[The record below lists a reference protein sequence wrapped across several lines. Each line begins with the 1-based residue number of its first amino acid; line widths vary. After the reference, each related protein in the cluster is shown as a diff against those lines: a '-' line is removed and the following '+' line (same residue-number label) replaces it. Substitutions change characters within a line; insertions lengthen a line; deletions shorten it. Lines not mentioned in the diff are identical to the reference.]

1 MSVSVDVMRETEVTV
16 TAEVA
21 TVDEVKRAA
30 AVPVHQNKGCFSG
43 EERLSVRDAVA
54 AATAAD
60 VDVDDDAGAE
70 SDAVRATEGV

>member
-1 MSVSVDVMRETEVTV
+1 MSVRRDTEVTV

-54 AATAAD
+54 SDTD
-60 VDVDDDAGAE
+60 LDVDDNA
-70 SDAVRATEGV
+70 DAVRATESV

>member
-1 MSVSVDVMRETEVTV
+1 MSVSVSVRRDTEVTV

-54 AATAAD
+54 AFAAD
-60 VDVDDDAGAE
+60 TDVDDNDN
-70 SDAVRATEGV
+70 AVRATEGV

>member
-1 MSVSVDVMRETEVTV
+1 MSVRRDTEVTV

-54 AATAAD
+54 CDTD
-60 VDVDDDAGAE
+60 LDVDDADAY
-70 SDAVRATEGV
+70 AVRATEGV

>member
-1 MSVSVDVMRETEVTV
+1 MSVSVSVRRETEVTV

-43 EERLSVRDAVA
+43 EERLSVRDADA
-54 AATAAD
+54 AACDTD
-60 VDVDDDAGAE
+60 LDVDDADAY
-70 SDAVRATEGV
+70 AVRATEGV